1 MINYRIMYHRRS
13 RLSPACFLG
22 VSCMLPLL
30 AASCTTRTGFYHPS
44 TGTHV
49 WPGYP
54 EVPRVRHLGEIS
66 GEFSGPRTPS
76 ALQRVLFGP
85 EEMSRLITPHAVAVD
100 QTGRLVAV
108 ADSNAHCV
116 HVFNLESNAYLPIEQ
131 VDPQTP
137 LAAPVGVAWGGALLF
152 VADPP
157 RQAVNAFEVAPSTR
171 SARHVRSLGTGAFSR
186 PTGLAYDSHR
196 NFLFVSDS
204 AKHQVMVLNNE
215 GIVQRTIGEPGGGEG
230 QFRFPAHVTCTRD
243 GIIAVSD
250 SMNFRVQRFSP
261 NGEVL
266 SVFGRKGDAAGDL
279 ALPKGIAVDRAGN
292 IWIVD
297 AHFENIQAFNPQG
310 ELLLAFGSEGQRPG
324 EFWLPAGAF
333 IDNQDRLWVAD
344 TYNRRVQAFQLM
356 P

>member
-1 MINYRIMYHRRS
+1 MINNRIIYHRRA
-13 RLSPACFLG
+13 LLNPASILNF
-22 VSCMLPLL
+22 SCVLPML
-30 AASCTTRTGFYHPS
+30 AASCTARTGFYHAS

-49 WPGYP
+49 WPDSP

-66 GEFSGPRTPS
+66 GAFSGPRQSS

-85 EEMSRLITPHAVAVD
+85 DEMARLITPHAVAVD
-100 QTGRLVAV
+100 PTGRLIAV

-137 LAAPVGVAWGGALLF
+137 LASPVGVAWGGAILF

-157 RQAVNAFEVAPSTR
+157 RQAVDAFEVAPNTR
-171 SARHVRSLGTGAFSR
+171 SARHVRTLGAGAFSR
-186 PTGLAYDSHR
+186 PTGLAYDAQR
-196 NFLFVSDS
+196 DLLFVSDS
-204 AKHQVMVLNNE
+204 AKHHVVVLNDE
-215 GIVQRTIGEPGGGEG
+215 GIVQRTIGEPGGGAG
-230 QFRFPAHVTCTRD
+230 QFRFPAHVTCAKD
-243 GIIAVSD
+243 GVIAVSD

-261 NGEVL
+261 EGEVL

-279 ALPKGIAVDRAGN
+279 ALPKGIAADRAGN

-297 AHFENIQAFNPQG
+297 AHFENVQAFNPQG
-310 ELLLAFGSEGQRPG
+310 ELLLAFGREGQRPG
-324 EFWLPAGAF
+324 EFWLPAGAY
-333 IDNQDRLWVAD
+333 IDEQDRLWVAD